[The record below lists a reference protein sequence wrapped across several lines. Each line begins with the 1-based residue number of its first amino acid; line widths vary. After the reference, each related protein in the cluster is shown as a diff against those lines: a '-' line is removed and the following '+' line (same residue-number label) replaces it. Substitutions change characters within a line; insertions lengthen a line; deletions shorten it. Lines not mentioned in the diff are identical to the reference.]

1 MLVDLFDAVVLPPV
15 PRTAHRP
22 LRAVGLPLGDAVV
35 VSEACAGVAP
45 GVEKRSVTGHHGNH
59 QQVERVSN
67 ADVVEGADRTVPG
80 QLLDCSP
87 VAHDGRRGAAEDLGG
102 VFDHLFPLQI
112 IEVEAER
119 APIALKDAAE
129 LIITEQRH
137 RSQEEGPPACIEKIR
152 EDVRD
157 QPPHLPVQNGRPAE
171 AEIAVDHVAGVN
183 EREHIDGQIADGND
197 EHEIRNALAPVFEAE
212 AFKPSAKILHSV
224 HPPDVQVSSYRLRAG
239 KSTLLE
245 AMMSKYEERDEEE
258 PGMLYDGTEAYKIY
272 ANVLPEHIK
281 LIETRKPEKHFFFR
295 AESFFNHAAE
305 LDRQAQLELRKYS
318 KIYAYKAY
326 GGRSL
331 LEQSHGESF
340 LSAFLNYAS
349 RNTLFI
355 LDEPE
360 AALSPQRQ
368 LALLVRIHEL
378 VNNGCQLIISTHS
391 PILMAYPNA
400 DIYAIDDTGAHITPY
415 EETEHYQLTKYFL
428 THTEQMMKELLG

>member
-1 MLVDLFDAVVLPPV
+1 MQISLQELTMTYPSGKKALQGVNLELDSPSL
-15 PRTAHRP
+15 
-22 LRAVGLPLGDAVV
+22 VGLLG
-35 VSEACAGVAP
+35 P
-45 GVEKRSVTGHHGNH
+45 
-59 QQVERVSN
+59 
-67 ADVVEGADRTVPG
+67 
-80 QLLDCSP
+80 
-87 VAHDGRRGAAEDLGG
+87 
-102 VFDHLFPLQI
+102 
-112 IEVEAER
+112 
-119 APIALKDAAE
+119 
-129 LIITEQRH
+129 
-137 RSQEEGPPACIEKIR
+137 
-152 EDVRD
+152 
-157 QPPHLPVQNGRPAE
+157 NG
-171 AEIAVDHVAGVN
+171 
-183 EREHIDGQIADGND
+183 
-197 EHEIRNALAPVFEAE
+197 
-212 AFKPSAKILHSV
+212 
-224 HPPDVQVSSYRLRAG
+224 AG

-281 LIETRKPEKHFFFR
+281 LIETQKPEKHFFFR

-318 KIYAYKAY
+318 RIYAYKAY

-340 LSAFLNYAS
+340 LCAFLNYAS

-400 DIYAIDDTGAHITPY
+400 DIYAIDDTGAHVTPY

>member
-1 MLVDLFDAVVLPPV
+1 MIYL
-15 PRTAHRP
+15 
-22 LRAVGLPLGDAVV
+22 
-35 VSEACAGVAP
+35 
-45 GVEKRSVTGHHGNH
+45 K
-59 QQVERVSN
+59 QVK
-67 ADVVEGADRTVPG
+67 
-80 QLLDCSP
+80 LLDP
-87 VAHDGRRGAAEDLGG
+87 DL
-102 VFDHLFPLQI
+102 
-112 IEVEAER
+112 
-119 APIALKDAAE
+119 
-129 LIITEQRH
+129 
-137 RSQEEGPPACIEKIR
+137 
-152 EDVRD
+152 
-157 QPPHLPVQNGRPAE
+157 
-171 AEIAVDHVAGVN
+171 VAGN
-183 EREHIDGQIADGND
+183 PEE
-197 EHEIRNALAPVFEAE
+197 LKYPYKAPAVRFTES
-212 AFKPSAKILHSV
+212 FIFRKPVTFLV
-224 HPPDVQVSSYRLRAG
+224 GENGAG

-258 PGMLYDGTEAYKIY
+258 PGMLYDGTEAY
-272 ANVLPEHIK
+272 
-281 LIETRKPEKHFFFR
+281 
-295 AESFFNHAAE
+295 
-305 LDRQAQLELRKYS
+305 

-391 PILMAYPNA
+391 PILMAYPDA

>member
-1 MLVDLFDAVVLPPV
+1 
-15 PRTAHRP
+15 
-22 LRAVGLPLGDAVV
+22 
-35 VSEACAGVAP
+35 
-45 GVEKRSVTGHHGNH
+45 
-59 QQVERVSN
+59 
-67 ADVVEGADRTVPG
+67 
-80 QLLDCSP
+80 
-87 VAHDGRRGAAEDLGG
+87 
-102 VFDHLFPLQI
+102 
-112 IEVEAER
+112 
-119 APIALKDAAE
+119 
-129 LIITEQRH
+129 
-137 RSQEEGPPACIEKIR
+137 
-152 EDVRD
+152 
-157 QPPHLPVQNGRPAE
+157 
-171 AEIAVDHVAGVN
+171 
-183 EREHIDGQIADGND
+183 
-197 EHEIRNALAPVFEAE
+197 
-212 AFKPSAKILHSV
+212 
-224 HPPDVQVSSYRLRAG
+224 
-239 KSTLLE
+239 
-245 AMMSKYEERDEEE
+245 MMSKYEERDEEE

-272 ANVLPEHIK
+272 ANVLPEHIQ

-349 RNTLFI
+349 RDTLFI

-400 DIYAIDDTGAHITPY
+400 DIYAIDDTRAHITPY

>member
-1 MLVDLFDAVVLPPV
+1 MSEQVKIKIARNVVHLP
-15 PRTAHRP
+15 A
-22 LRAVGLPLGDAVV
+22 
-35 VSEACAGVAP
+35 
-45 GVEKRSVTGHHGNH
+45 
-59 QQVERVSN
+59 
-67 ADVVEGADRTVPG
+67 
-80 QLLDCSP
+80 
-87 VAHDGRRGAAEDLGG
+87 
-102 VFDHLFPLQI
+102 
-112 IEVEAER
+112 
-119 APIALKDAAE
+119 IALRGLVVFPNNVVHFEVGRTKSIAAIE
-129 LIITEQRH
+129 AAMHANSSVFLVAQR
-137 RSQEEGPPACIEKIR
+137 E
-152 EDVRD
+152 
-157 QPPHLPVQNGRPAE
+157 
-171 AEIAVDHVAGVN
+171 
-183 EREHIDGQIADGND
+183 
-197 EHEIRNALAPVFEAE
+197 
-212 AFKPSAKILHSV
+212 
-224 HPPDVQVSSYRLRAG
+224 
-239 KSTLLE
+239 
-245 AMMSKYEERDEEE
+245 MDEEE

>member
-1 MLVDLFDAVVLPPV
+1 MIYL
-15 PRTAHRP
+15 
-22 LRAVGLPLGDAVV
+22 
-35 VSEACAGVAP
+35 
-45 GVEKRSVTGHHGNH
+45 K
-59 QQVERVSN
+59 QVK
-67 ADVVEGADRTVPG
+67 
-80 QLLDCSP
+80 LLDP
-87 VAHDGRRGAAEDLGG
+87 DL
-102 VFDHLFPLQI
+102 
-112 IEVEAER
+112 
-119 APIALKDAAE
+119 
-129 LIITEQRH
+129 
-137 RSQEEGPPACIEKIR
+137 
-152 EDVRD
+152 
-157 QPPHLPVQNGRPAE
+157 
-171 AEIAVDHVAGVN
+171 VAGDP
-183 EREHIDGQIADGND
+183 EE
-197 EHEIRNALAPVFEAE
+197 LKYPYKAPAVRFTES
-212 AFKPSAKILHSV
+212 FIFRKPVTFLV
-224 HPPDVQVSSYRLRAG
+224 GENGAG

-281 LIETRKPEKHFFFR
+281 LIETQKPEKHFFFR

-305 LDRQAQLELRKYS
+305 LDSQAQLELRKYS
-318 KIYAYKAY
+318 RIYAYKAY

-400 DIYAIDDTGAHITPY
+400 DIYAIDDTGTHVTPY

>member
-1 MLVDLFDAVVLPPV
+1 MIYL
-15 PRTAHRP
+15 
-22 LRAVGLPLGDAVV
+22 
-35 VSEACAGVAP
+35 
-45 GVEKRSVTGHHGNH
+45 K
-59 QQVERVSN
+59 QVK
-67 ADVVEGADRTVPG
+67 
-80 QLLDCSP
+80 LLDP
-87 VAHDGRRGAAEDLGG
+87 DL
-102 VFDHLFPLQI
+102 
-112 IEVEAER
+112 
-119 APIALKDAAE
+119 
-129 LIITEQRH
+129 
-137 RSQEEGPPACIEKIR
+137 
-152 EDVRD
+152 
-157 QPPHLPVQNGRPAE
+157 
-171 AEIAVDHVAGVN
+171 VAGN
-183 EREHIDGQIADGND
+183 PEE
-197 EHEIRNALAPVFEAE
+197 LKYPYKAPAVRFTES
-212 AFKPSAKILHSV
+212 FIFRKPVTFLV
-224 HPPDVQVSSYRLRAG
+224 GENGAG

-415 EETEHYQLTKYFL
+415 EETEHYQLVKEETK
-428 THTEQMMKELLG
+428 